1 MFGYILGTDGSL
13 WLEIIWR
20 THFLVKRAIIGVVA
34 VVSILVIVVGVRSLD
49 KEAKPFD
56 EKVVVVS
63 LLKYLQGR
71 TGELPVLSRVS
82 DCRTDGM
89 THAPVSA
96 DLFGAFLRANGRNA
110 MPLSFDGAAVVIPS
124 GTDPWR
130 ARREQSGPILAV
142 SRVGVM
148 DDQSLVCVEV
158 YASDARAFFFVLE
171 RTNTSWEVVAE
182 HIAWEPPPEEDLGPE
197 EFVQ

>member
-1 MFGYILGTDGSL
+1 M
-13 WLEIIWR
+13 
-20 THFLVKRAIIGVVA
+20 VKRAIIGVVA

-96 DLFGAFLRANGRNA
+96 DLFGAFLRANG
-110 MPLSFDGAAVVIPS
+110 V
-124 GTDPWR
+124 
-130 ARREQSGPILAV
+130 
-142 SRVGVM
+142 
-148 DDQSLVCVEV
+148 
-158 YASDARAFFFVLE
+158 FV
-171 RTNTSWEVVAE
+171 
-182 HIAWEPPPEEDLGPE
+182 
-197 EFVQ
+197 

>member
-1 MFGYILGTDGSL
+1 MLKRT
-13 WLEIIWR
+13 II
-20 THFLVKRAIIGVVA
+20 VVVA
-34 VVSILVIVVGVRSLD
+34 GVSILVIVVGLMSID

-56 EKVVVVS
+56 EQMVVLS
-63 LLKYLQGR
+63 LMKYLKGR
-71 TGELPVLSRVS
+71 TGDLPLLSRIS

-89 THAPVSA
+89 THAPVPA
-96 DLFGAFLRANGRNA
+96 DLFGALLRANGSHA
-110 MPLSFDGAAVVIPS
+110 EPMSFDGVGIHTIPS

-130 ARREQSGPILAV
+130 ARREQSSPILAV

-158 YASDARAFFFVLE
+158 YGSDVRAFFFVLE
-171 RTNTSWEVVAE
+171 RTPTSWQVVAE